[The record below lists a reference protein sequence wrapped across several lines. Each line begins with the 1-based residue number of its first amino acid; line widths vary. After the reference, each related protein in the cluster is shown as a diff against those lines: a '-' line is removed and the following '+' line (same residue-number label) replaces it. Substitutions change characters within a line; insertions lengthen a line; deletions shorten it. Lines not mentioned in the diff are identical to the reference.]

1 MRKKLTPERLL
12 LISFAG
18 AILIGS
24 ILLSLPAASKGERLS
39 YIDALFTSTSA
50 VCVTGLIVKDTG
62 KDFTLFGQLVILGLL
77 QLGGLGL
84 MTFSSIIF
92 ILMGRGVSIISRSAL
107 QQSFTPTGLGN
118 FSVFLKNIL
127 IYTFSVEALG
137 AALLYPRFSTRF
149 PAAYSFFASVF
160 HSISAFCNAG
170 FSIFSDSL
178 MSWREDIWVN
188 AVVLTLIVV
197 GGLGF
202 FVFWDLKEKLL
213 GRREH
218 LSLHTKMV
226 LAATAFLILWG
237 TFLLFT
243 IEFHRAFSGFSL
255 KGKILASLFQSIT
268 PRTAGFNTVD
278 IASLSLPSLLLLIWL
293 MFIGASPGSTGGGVK
308 TTTGFLGFL
317 AMRKILTKKEQVQ
330 AFGRGIR
337 EEAIERALVLMVF
350 FISFH
355 FFSTFLLSLTENF
368 SFIQLAFE
376 EMSAMGTVGLSTG
389 ITPRL
394 STWGKLI
401 IIVSM
406 YVGRVGPL
414 TILSSLVRRSRGRF
428 TLPYES
434 VMIG

>member
-1 MRKKLTPERLL
+1 MKKKITPERLL
-12 LISFAG
+12 LISFAV

-24 ILLSLPAASKGERLS
+24 ILLSLPAASRGERLS

-62 KDFTLFGQLVILGLL
+62 KDFTLFGQMVILALL

-92 ILMGRGVSIISRSAL
+92 LFMGRGVSILSRSAL

-118 FSVFLKNIL
+118 FSLFLKNIL
-127 IYTFSVEALG
+127 LYTFSVEALG
-137 AALLYPRFSTRF
+137 AVLLYPRFSTRF
-149 PAAYSFFASVF
+149 PAAYSLFASVF

-178 MSWREDIWVN
+178 MAWREDVWVN
-188 AVVLTLIVV
+188 AVILTLIVV
-197 GGLGF
+197 GGVGF
-202 FVFWDLKEKLL
+202 FVFWDLKEKFL
-213 GRREH
+213 RKREH

-226 LAATAFLILWG
+226 LASSAFLILWG
-237 TFLLFT
+237 TVLLFA
-243 IEFHRAFSGFSL
+243 IEFNRAFSGFSL
-255 KGKILASLFQSIT
+255 KGKILASLFQAIT

-317 AMRKILTKKEQVQ
+317 AMRKILTKKDQVQ
-330 AFGRGIR
+330 VFGRGIK

-368 SFIQLAFE
+368 SFLQLAFE

-389 ITPRL
+389 ITPKL
-394 STWGKLI
+394 SPLGKII

-428 TLPYES
+428 TLPYEN